1 MQKIMTVTPFIH
13 KDRQPLIE
21 RAFPTGKVSIET
33 QKERKAGSGQTLTG
47 LGSYWKGRKPL
58 VLTRALVLASLMP
71 ASENLERDVEILEM
85 LMGMDAQG
93 LARRLP
99 KGKQDLLGSA
109 SYGEQVFAAKRPEEI
124 GDAILLDGIWDEV
137 NAHLG
142 TSASSIQEL
151 VEQLGVMRFGRR
163 PKLADTFSG
172 SGSIPFEAARMGCD
186 VYASDLNPVA
196 CMLTWGAFNIVG
208 ASPEDHA
215 RMKAEQEKIVHA
227 IDADICAMGVE
238 HDADGN
244 RAKVFLYCLETRC
257 PRTGWMVPMA
267 PSWVISSKRNVI
279 ARLVPDHAAKRY
291 KIEILT
297 GVSDQEMKEAELG
310 TVRKGRLYHPEFGD
324 DLGIAIK
331 EIRGDYKDDAG
342 VNRNRLRPWEITDI
356 RPREGDIWQE
366 RLYAIQWMD
375 AGEIAS
381 GKKHPRTWF
390 AAPTV
395 EDLNREEEVA
405 AYVERHLPEWQAA
418 GFVPDMAIEPGNK
431 TDEPIRTRGWTHWHH
446 LFNPR
451 HLLVNAVAARHA
463 KPVAHMNLGLASV
476 LNRSAR
482 LSSWDSTTDAAK
494 YVFQNQALNTM
505 LNYPARSWPHCSDL
519 LRIPEIGG
527 RVEFSQAASRRAA
540 DIDVEQDLIIT
551 DPPYAD
557 AVQYDEITE
566 FFIAWLR
573 KNPPAPFNEWV
584 WDSRR
589 ALAIKGE
596 GQGFKAGMVEAYRAM
611 TDHLVVNGLQIVQFT
626 HQDVKTFS
634 DMAQI
639 FWGAGLQVV
648 QDWYVSTET
657 TSELKK
663 GGYVQGTHMIILRKR
678 GEPLSG
684 YSDEIQEEIRVAVAE
699 QVADMVGLN
708 QRAAGARRDGNIF
721 NDADLQM
728 AGYAAAL
735 RVLTGY
741 TRIDGTDMTREV
753 LRPRRRGEVT
763 LVDEMMEFAVRVAN
777 EHLIPDG
784 IERGI
789 WLDLSGAERFFL
801 RMTDMEAG
809 GPVRLDDY
817 QNFGKAF
824 RVDDYT
830 ALMGSLTPNA
840 ARLKTPAEMGK
851 KHLSEEVE
859 FGGRSLVRIGL
870 HAVWKL
876 ERGEEVD
883 LVLEQLRDA
892 IPDYYRKRGTLLA
905 IIAWLGERWRAQD
918 GGHPVAARVLAEA
931 LRVEK
936 I

>member
-1 MQKIMTVTPFIH
+1 
-13 KDRQPLIE
+13 
-21 RAFPTGKVSIET
+21 
-33 QKERKAGSGQTLTG
+33 
-47 LGSYWKGRKPL
+47 
-58 VLTRALVLASLMP
+58 
-71 ASENLERDVEILEM
+71 
-85 LMGMDAQG
+85 
-93 LARRLP
+93 
-99 KGKQDLLGSA
+99 
-109 SYGEQVFAAKRPEEI
+109 
-124 GDAILLDGIWDEV
+124 
-137 NAHLG
+137 
-142 TSASSIQEL
+142 
-151 VEQLGVMRFGRR
+151 
-163 PKLADTFSG
+163 
-172 SGSIPFEAARMGCD
+172 
-186 VYASDLNPVA
+186 
-196 CMLTWGAFNIVG
+196 
-208 ASPEDHA
+208 
-215 RMKAEQEKIVHA
+215 
-227 IDADICAMGVE
+227 
-238 HDADGN
+238 
-244 RAKVFLYCLETRC
+244 
-257 PRTGWMVPMA
+257 
-267 PSWVISSKRNVI
+267 
-279 ARLVPDHAAKRY
+279 
-291 KIEILT
+291 
-297 GVSDQEMKEAELG
+297 
-310 TVRKGRLYHPEFGD
+310 
-324 DLGIAIK
+324 
-331 EIRGDYKDDAG
+331 
-342 VNRNRLRPWEITDI
+342 
-356 RPREGDIWQE
+356 
-366 RLYAIQWMD
+366 MD
-375 AGEIAS
+375 AGDIKS
-381 GKKHPRTWF
+381 GKAHPRTWF
-390 AAPTV
+390 AAPTA
-395 EDLNREEEVA
+395 EDLGREEEVA
-405 AYVERHLPEWQAA
+405 AYVERHLAEWQDS
-418 GFVPDMAIEPGNK
+418 GIVPDMAIEPGYN
-431 TDEPIRTRGWTHWHH
+431 TSQPIRERGWTHWHH

-463 KPVAHMNLGLASV
+463 KPVAHMCFGFGSM
-476 LNRSAR
+476 LNRQAR
-482 LSSWDSTTDAAK
+482 LAIWNITAEKTEQ
-494 YVFQNQALNTM
+494 VFSNQALNT
-505 LNYPARSWPHCSDL
+505 NYNFPARGWDNCSGL
-519 LRIPEIGG
+519 MEITKIGG
-527 RVEFSQAASRRAA
+527 RAEFTQAVSQIASY
-540 DIDVEQDLIIT
+540 INVEQDLIVT

-596 GQGFKAGMVEAYRAM
+596 GQSFKAGMVEAYRAM
-611 TDHLVVNGLQIVQFT
+611 TNHLVDNGLQIVQFT

-657 TSELKK
+657 MNGLKV

-708 QRAAGARRDGNIF
+708 QRAAGQRRDGNIF

-741 TRIDGTDMTREV
+741 TRIDGTDMTREA
-753 LRPRRRGEVT
+753 LRPRKKGEVT

-784 IERGI
+784 IERAV

-801 RMTDMEAG
+801 RMTDMEVAG
-809 GPVRLDDY
+809 QVRLDDY
-817 QNFGKAF
+817 QNFAKAF

-851 KHLSEEVE
+851 KHLADEVE

-870 HAVWKL
+870 HAVWKI

-905 IIAWLGERWRAQD
+905 LIAWLGERWRTQD
-918 GGHPVAARVLAEA
+918 GGHLVAARVLAEA